1 MKITES
7 LILALSNIKSGKMRA
22 FLTMLGIIIGIS
34 SVMVIIG
41 VGNGME
47 SYVKE
52 SFESMGAN
60 TLTVIYTG
68 RGTTRKL
75 TNEIMQEIV
84 SENSEFFEFVSPTVT
99 IQGTAKV
106 GKETLDETSVS
117 GVGEQ
122 YFKIKSYTLSKGRD
136 FRYLDMLNRE
146 RNCIVGS
153 YIDKVWY
160 QGNAVGQTIRI
171 GTNVFKI
178 VGVLEQEESSMD
190 EGNTDDAIYVPYT
203 TASRING
210 SNTISSYNVT
220 ITSEDKTDAAVELL
234 ENKLLEKL
242 RSEDAYNVVSLGQI
256 LDAMTEMI
264 NVLITVL
271 AVIAAISLVVAG
283 VGIMNIMLVSVSER
297 TREIGIRKA
306 LGAKEKYILT
316 QFVIEAAM
324 ISAIGGIIG
333 ILFGY
338 GLSSVATVLITSML
352 EVEMAVTPSLYS
364 IALAFGASAAI
375 GIVFGYLPA
384 RRAATLNPIDA
395 LRYE

>member
-7 LILALSNIKSGKMRA
+7 LLLALSNIKSGKMRA

-47 SYVKE
+47 NYVTE

-60 TLTVIYTG
+60 TLTVMYTG

-75 TNEIMQEIV
+75 TNEVMQKIV
-84 SENSEFFEFVSPTVT
+84 DENSEYLDLMSPTVAM
-99 IQGTAKV
+99 QGGVKI
-106 GKETLDETSVS
+106 GKESLDETAAT

-122 YFKIKSYTLSKGRD
+122 YFEIKNYAVSKGRK
-136 FRYLDMLNRE
+136 FRYLDMQNRE
-146 RNCIVGS
+146 RVCIVGS
-153 YIDKVWY
+153 YIDSVWY
-160 QGNAVGQTIRI
+160 GGNSIGQTIRI
-171 GTNVFKI
+171 GTDVFKI
-178 VGVLEQEESSMD
+178 VGVLEQEESSVE
-190 EGNTDDAIYVPYT
+190 EGNTDDAVYIPYT
-203 TASRING
+203 TAARING
-210 SNTISSYNVT
+210 SDTISSYNVT
-220 ITSEDKTDAAVELL
+220 VVSEDKTDAAVEKLKNELL
-234 ENKLLEKL
+234 KYL
-242 RSEDAYNVVSLGQI
+242 RTEDAYSVISLGQI
-256 LDAMTEMI
+256 LDVMTEMI

-324 ISAIGGIIG
+324 ISAIGGIVG
-333 ILFGY
+333 IIFGY
-338 GLSSVATVLITSML
+338 VLSSVATVLISTML
-352 EVEMAVTPSLYS
+352 EVNMAVTPSFYS
-364 IALAFGASAAI
+364 IVLAFGASAAI
-375 GIVFGYLPA
+375 GIAFGYLPA
-384 RRAATLNPIDA
+384 RKAAVLNPIDA
-395 LRYE
+395 LRHE